1 MDLDILLQW
10 IIALSFVS
18 MTIYFSIKARQIE
31 KENPLR
37 EENNN
42 K

>member
-10 IIALSFVS
+10 FIALSFVF
-18 MTIYFSIKARQIE
+18 MTIYFSIKTKQIE
-31 KENPLR
+31 KENPLK
-37 EENNN
+37 EDNNN